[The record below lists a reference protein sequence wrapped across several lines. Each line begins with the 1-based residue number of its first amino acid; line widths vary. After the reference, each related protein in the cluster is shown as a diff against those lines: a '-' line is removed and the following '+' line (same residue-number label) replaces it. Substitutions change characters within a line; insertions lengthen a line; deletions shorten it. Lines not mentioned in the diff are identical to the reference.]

1 VYLYSKYHNL
11 ILKKTKSKMQRCYI
25 IYILL
30 LYYQT
35 LVFPLDEG
43 FFGSAR
49 MGHIEKLTEYIR
61 QGFDVSSRDSKGNTA
76 IIIAAGRGHVHVI
89 NTLLSFGANPEDAT
103 IGGLFDGKTSL
114 MWAVSQVRESNH
126 SQ

>member
-1 VYLYSKYHNL
+1 
-11 ILKKTKSKMQRCYI
+11 
-25 IYILL
+25 
-30 LYYQT
+30 
-35 LVFPLDEG
+35 
-43 FFGSAR
+43 
-49 MGHIEKLTEYIR
+49 MGDIEKLTEYIR